1 MQIISWR
8 IGMMYWTYLSMG
20 DMPEKTQRI
29 MDLYNVGEKEAVKMM
44 ADTDKGVWRIIIFTP
59 IRNGERPVI
68 IRCVWTARS
77 LDITDVRRLLWSVVV
92 ILDEATAYTD
102 PENEAILQNSIV
114 KLGAGN
120 TLFLFIHLPDQ
131 KIHGSFGNRRI
142 GMIEVSWYG
151 SFWKMC
157 VFSNICKSYL

>member
-1 MQIISWR
+1 MAE
-8 IGMMYWTYLSMG
+8 LS
-20 DMPEKTQRI
+20 
-29 MDLYNVGEKEAVKMM
+29 
-44 ADTDKGVWRIIIFTP
+44 
-59 IRNGERPVI
+59 
-68 IRCVWTARS
+68 
-77 LDITDVRRLLWSVVV
+77 RRWSVVV

-142 GMIEVSWYG
+142 GMIEVS
-151 SFWKMC
+151 
-157 VFSNICKSYL
+157 